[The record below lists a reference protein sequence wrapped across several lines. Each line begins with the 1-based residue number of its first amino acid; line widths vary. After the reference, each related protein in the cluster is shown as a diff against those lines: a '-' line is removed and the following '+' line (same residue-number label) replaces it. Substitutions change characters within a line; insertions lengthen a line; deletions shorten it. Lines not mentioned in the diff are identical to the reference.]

1 MSIFDIIGY
10 ILITCGIILSGIG
23 VYGIFRFKNFYS
35 RILVSSKVDTVG
47 FMTIMLGVMFINGL
61 SFFSLKVLLIVII
74 AVITTP
80 LATHSIARSAYL
92 SGYKIK
98 KGKYYGN

>member
-1 MSIFDIIGY
+1 MIAI
-10 ILITCGIILSGIG
+10 GIILSAFG
-23 VYGIFRFKNFYS
+23 VYGIFRFKDFYT

-47 FMTIMLGVMFINGL
+47 FMTIMFGVMLVKGV
-61 SFFSLKVLLIVII
+61 SFFSLKVFLIVVI
-74 AVITTP
+74 AFITTP
-80 LATHSIARSAYL
+80 LAAHSIARSAYL